1 MHPLASLALPA
12 NCRPCKWCAA
22 YGNNSATYLCR
33 AWHCRPMDVLLSEV
47 LFIRGAVGLV
57 DSCLYGLACLALPA
71 NGCPLHL
78 CAVCARL
85 LNLRCPAWPCRPMDA
100 FALYTL
106 FMLFILSLPQGFPQI
121 YPSQSSLTLWAPVIH
136 PRNTPDSHQGHAR
149 ITPESHQNHTRAI
162 PEPHQS
168 HTRVTPESHP
178 SHTRHTRVTP

>member
-1 MHPLASLALPA
+1 MIGPSDTFVSLALPADAFPSKQYTVPADMHDLSHQASHCQHMCIFPWFRLFICSVYADGCIMHPLASLALPA

-47 LFIRGAVGLV
+47 LFIRDAVGLV

-71 NGCPLHL
+71 NGCPFHL

-85 LNLRCPAWPCRPMDA
+85 LNLLCTAWPCRPMDA

-106 FMLFILSLPQGFPQI
+106 FMLF
-121 YPSQSSLTLWAPVIH
+121 
-136 PRNTPDSHQGHAR
+136 
-149 ITPESHQNHTRAI
+149 
-162 PEPHQS
+162 
-168 HTRVTPESHP
+168 
-178 SHTRHTRVTP
+178 